1 MESLLSVS
9 QLKFKYPNTD
19 RGRLEI
25 DQFTVKKGEK
35 IFLFGPSGSGK
46 TTFLEILA
54 GVLLP
59 SSGQLEIDGTDIAR
73 LSSSARDAYRADKI
87 GYIFQSFNLIP
98 YLSVYENITLPCKL
112 SSEKNKFISN
122 LDHIVEHLGIKDLL
136 HQKTTELSVGQ
147 QQRVAAAR
155 ALLGQ
160 PKLILADE
168 PTSALDFD
176 HREKF
181 LKLLFDLCREHSIT
195 LMFVSHDRSLQN
207 MFDRVVALSELNR
220 FVAPAAPVSAA
231 SISGSPSVSTSA
243 STSNLTDSNSDSGSD
258 SNSTSRGTR

>member
-1 MESLLSVS
+1 MELLSLS
-9 QLKFKYPNTD
+9 QLKFNYPGTE

-25 DQFTVKKGEK
+25 ERFQVAVGEK

-54 GVLLP
+54 GVLTPVGGSLK
-59 SSGQLEIDGTDIAR
+59 IDGTELTR
-73 LSSSARDAYRADKI
+73 LSPSQRDAFRADKI

-98 YLSVYENITLPCKL
+98 YLNVIENIALPLNL
-112 SSEKNKFISN
+112 SHRRRQRIPK
-122 LDHIVEHLGIKDLL
+122 EHEVQKIQSIAERLGIQDLL
-136 HQKTTELSVGQ
+136 RHRTSELSVGQ

-155 ALLGQ
+155 SLIGQ

-181 LKLLFDLCREHSIT
+181 LRLIFEICKEQSIS
-195 LMFVSHDRSLQN
+195 LIFVSHDRSLQN
-207 MFDRVVALSELNR
+207 LFDRVVALADIN
-220 FVAPAAPVSAA
+220 SAA
-231 SISGSPSVSTSA
+231 IPTSGRV
-243 STSNLTDSNSDSGSD
+243 L
-258 SNSTSRGTR
+258 

>member
-1 MESLLSVS
+1 MELLSLN
-9 QLKFKYPNTD
+9 QLKFSYPNTE

-25 DQFTVKKGEK
+25 ERFHVNTGEK

-54 GVLLP
+54 GVLTP
-59 SSGQLEIDGTDIAR
+59 ASGSLKMDGTE
-73 LSSSARDAYRADKI
+73 LTKLTNTQRDAFRADKI

-98 YLSVYENITLPCKL
+98 YLTVIENIALPLNL
-112 SSEKNKFISN
+112 SYERRKRVPRDQELQKIKAIAQRLGIQDL
-122 LDHIVEHLGIKDLL
+122 LDH
-136 HQKTTELSVGQ
+136 KTSELSVGQ

-155 ALLGQ
+155 SLIGH

-181 LKLLFDLCREHSIT
+181 LSLIFDICKEQSIS
-195 LMFVSHDRSLQN
+195 LIFVSHDRSLQGL
-207 MFDRVVALSELNR
+207 FDRVVALADINK
-220 FVAPAAPVSAA
+220 AALKNN
-231 SISGSPSVSTSA
+231 GGPS
-243 STSNLTDSNSDSGSD
+243 
-258 SNSTSRGTR
+258 